1 MMTKEKII
9 QKICNAQMDMIRN
22 DAMAFQTDLYK
33 NLELLKV
40 SIKSSDE
47 IDILKEKYEKMVK

>member
-1 MMTKEKII
+1 MTKEKII
-9 QKICNAQMDMIRN
+9 QKICNIQMDMIIN
-22 DAMAFQTDLYK
+22 DTMAFQTDLYK

-47 IDILKEKYEKMVK
+47 LDILKEKYKEMVK

>member
-1 MMTKEKII
+1 MTKEKII
-9 QKICNAQMDMIRN
+9 QKICNIQMDMIIN
-22 DAMAFQTDLYK
+22 DTMAFQTDLYK

-47 IDILKEKYEKMVK
+47 LDILKEKYEEMEK

>member
-9 QKICNAQMDMIRN
+9 QKICNTQMDMIRN

-47 IDILKEKYEKMVK
+47 LDILKEKYEEMEK